1 MESSRDGAKQPER
14 FDPGRAAQLD
24 APERFD
30 YLPPMELFAL
40 LNAPKGG
47 VVVDFGAGTGAYAL
61 KLAQAQ
67 PDLEILALDEQ
78 PQMLELL
85 KKKLSLTPAPNV
97 RPILAN
103 DKSWARLRGK
113 ADRILAVNVL
123 HEVGD
128 DPLRQ
133 MADLLK
139 PGGNI
144 LFVDWNGAIERP
156 VGPPRDHVLTP
167 DEAVR
172 RVQALGMEVLT
183 SRLFPYHYA
192 LVCGL
197 RKMD

>member
-24 APERFD
+24 DPARFD
-30 YLPPMELFAL
+30 YLPPAELFAL
-40 LNAPKGG
+40 LDAPKGG
-47 VVVDFGAGTGAYAL
+47 VVVDFGAGTGAYAF
-61 KLAQAQ
+61 KLAQAR
-67 PDLEILALDEQ
+67 PDLDILALDEQ

-85 KKKLSLTPAPNV
+85 KKKLSLNPAANL
-97 RPILAN
+97 RPILA
-103 DKSWARLRGK
+103 DGKSLEALRGG

-128 DPLRQ
+128 APLRQ

-139 PGGNI
+139 PGGSI
-144 LFVDWNGAIERP
+144 RFGDWNGAIERP

-167 DEAVR
+167 EEAAR
-172 RVQALGMEVLT
+172 RVQTLGMEVLT
-183 SRLFPYHYA
+183 RRALRYHYA

-197 RKMD
+197 SRMD